1 MSDHE
6 SNGSDPQHPREFIE
20 RIEQSWRAWVDAV
33 EGIPEA
39 RMADPAVGHWSVKDL
54 LGHVAFWEDWVI
66 GHCQR
71 VLAGR
76 PEPTSDDELDA
87 INQSQVADSKS
98 ASVADQKRYR
108 DDAHARL
115 AAYLI
120 TFQDGEPRFS
130 RLVETLADE
139 TYRHYDDHTEEVRA
153 WRQENGL

>member
-6 SNGSDPQHPREFIE
+6 PNGSDPQSPRELSE
-20 RIEQSWRAWVDAV
+20 RTEQSWRAWVDAV

-39 RMADPAVGHWSVKDL
+39 RMAEPAVGYWSVKDL

-71 VLAGR
+71 VLAGE
-76 PEPTSDDELDA
+76 PEPASDDELDA
-87 INQSQVADSKS
+87 LNESQVEESTGT
-98 ASVADQKRYR
+98 SVADQKRYR

-115 AAYLI
+115 AAYLATI
-120 TFQDGEPRFS
+120 QDEPMPP

-139 TYRHYDDHTEEVRA
+139 TYRHYDDHTEQVRA
-153 WRQENGL
+153 WRRENAL